1 MAGGMMQLVA
11 YGAQDV
17 YLTGNPTIT
26 YFKVVYRR
34 HTNFSIESVKQFFT
48 GTADFGN
55 TVSCLVSR
63 VGDLVSGIYLEATLP
78 ELSLGASFN
87 GEYHW
92 IEDIGHHLI
101 DQVQVEVGGQ
111 LIDRHYGDWLEIW
124 AQLTV
129 PAGQEVGYR
138 KMIGQYPKDRF
149 GRPTGL
155 QKNTIGVTTEQLS
168 RKIYVPLQFWFCR
181 NPGLALP
188 LIALQYHEVK
198 VSVSFKDFNQLV
210 IGNFASASLTTTE
223 SPALWVDYIYLDT
236 DERRRFTQVSHEYLI
251 DQLQFNGDIRVTT
264 GTVESNPR
272 TVLCN
277 LNFNHPVKEL
287 IWVCQSTT
295 HTDNNHW
302 SNYTTCK
309 AISVPINSSYIPTSV
324 SGIDELYSLTDLTD
338 YGGLGNVKTRDQMIT
353 LLGQSVKIPPGGQN
367 PVVSGKLILNG
378 HERFTEQKGRYFN
391 LFQTY
396 NAHTNVPVSP
406 GINVYSFSLKPEE
419 VQPSGTCNF
428 SRIDSTVLQLN
439 LAVNAIGVTN
449 TSGDSYYNTT
459 LSDGSQKISTTCNL
473 KVYAVNYN
481 IFRVTNGMGGI
492 AYSN

>member
-34 HTNFSIESVKQFFT
+34 HTNFSIESVQQFFT
-48 GTADFGN
+48 GNADFGN
-55 TVSCLVSR
+55 TVSCLISR
-63 VGDLVSGIYLEATLP
+63 VGDLVSGVYLEATLP
-78 ELSLGASFN
+78 ELSLSAGFN

-101 DQVQVEVGGQ
+101 DQVQVEIGGL

-138 KMIGQYPKDRF
+138 RMIGQFPKDKF

-155 QKNTIGVTTEQLS
+155 QKNTIGVTKEVDYNN

-198 VSVSFKDFNQLV
+198 ISVSFKDFNQLV
-210 IGNFASASLTTTE
+210 IGNFASASLE

-251 DQLQFNGDIRVTT
+251 DQLQFNGDVRVTA
-264 GTVESNPR
+264 GTASSRPR

-302 SNYTTCK
+302 SNYTSCK
-309 AISVPINSSYIPTSV
+309 AISVPINGSYIPTSV

-338 YGGLGNVKTRDQMIT
+338 YGGLGNIKLRDQMIT
-353 LLGQSVKIPPGGQN
+353 LLGQSVKTPPGGQN

-391 LFQTY
+391 LFQPY
-396 NAHTNVPVSP
+396 MGHTNVPVSP
-406 GINVYSFSLKPEE
+406 GINVYSFSLKPED

-449 TSGDSYYNTT
+449 TAGDTYYNTT
-459 LSDGSQKISTTCNL
+459 LSDGSQKVSTTCNL

-481 IFRVTNGMGGI
+481 ILRVTNGMGGI